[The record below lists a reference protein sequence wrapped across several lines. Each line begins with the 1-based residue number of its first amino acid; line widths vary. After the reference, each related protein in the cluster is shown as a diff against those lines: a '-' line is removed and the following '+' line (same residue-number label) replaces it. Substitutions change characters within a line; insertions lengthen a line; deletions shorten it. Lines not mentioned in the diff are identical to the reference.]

1 MSHWKRCIQLG
12 GNRKWVVW
20 WTKHRFGLFELIIP
34 NGLSKIMQR
43 ICNLVFHILWELR
56 IKVFKNYED
65 KAKRPLLTFF
75 FHVPYMPYS
84 DVMFPSQ
91 RAPRALLDP
100 NKDFMFIMEWY
111 KLHKVR
117 RKSARNS
124 LRSKAQTLHVWNNY
138 SKLALKNYIPF
149 ET

>member
-56 IKVFKNYED
+56 IKVLKNYED

-75 FHVPYMPYS
+75 FMSLIFPISMQCSLPKGLQEHSLTQIRILCSLWNGTNCIKLGENQQGIVCEAKHKPC
-84 DVMFPSQ
+84 MFGIIIPS
-91 RAPRALLDP
+91 
-100 NKDFMFIMEWY
+100 
-111 KLHKVR
+111 
-117 RKSARNS
+117 
-124 LRSKAQTLHVWNNY
+124 
-138 SKLALKNYIPF
+138 
-149 ET
+149 